1 LTPRP
6 RGRPGKGHMDIVQLD
21 RIFHPRSV
29 AVIGAS
35 EQPGKSGTAVMRNLI
50 ASGYEGAIHPVN
62 PGFTTL
68 WQRPCLRSVTDIDR
82 PADLAVITT
91 RITTVPRIIRQCVRA
106 GVGAAVIIS
115 SGGKEI
121 GPRGVEMEQEIRKAA
136 AGSPLRIIGPNSLGV
151 VCSRCKLNV
160 TTAHRMP
167 PPGRLAFIS
176 QSGALATAIFDSAG
190 KERIGFSH
198 FVGLGSMM
206 DVNFG
211 DLIDYLGN
219 DGRVR
224 SIVMYVE
231 HLTDA
236 RRFMSAARA
245 VSNIKPIIALKAGR
259 TSAGALAAARHTGA
273 ATGEDAVY
281 DAAFKRAGILRVRTF
296 EALFDCAELVAKQP
310 RPQRTGLAICSNAG
324 GPAVMAVDALGVH
337 GVAPVALSAET
348 QARLEHI
355 LSPVWSRAN
364 PVDIGREASARRYL
378 EAVQV
383 LLKAPEI
390 DGLLLMFAPQAMA
403 DPTTTAQLLTPHLEN
418 RRIPVVTAWLGGSA
432 VETAR
437 AIFNQAGIPTFD
449 SPERAVGAFMDL
461 YHYGRN
467 IEMLRQ
473 IPAKLPRRLSFDK
486 ATAAM
491 LVRRHMGKNGDW
503 MREGPAKRLLTAYG
517 IPVTAA
523 RRTRTGPRGIE
534 LYLGMHRDGIFGPVI
549 KFGWGGTL
557 TDIVDD
563 YSLGLPPLNR
573 LLAKRMIEETKV
585 YRLLCGYPNHLPAN
599 VVLLEE
605 VLIRLSQLTTDFAQI
620 EQIALNPLI
629 ATGQRVWAAHARVRL
644 HPSPVPAPMHLAIAP
659 YPNEYET
666 TLHLP
671 DTGEIFIRPI
681 RPEDAP
687 LMQALFGTLSE
698 QSIYFRFFRPLK
710 ALPEYMLARFTQID
724 YDREIAIVA
733 IKENAGKVEEMMA
746 VGRIIKDPDPR
757 QAEFAI
763 LVGDPWHGKGIGA
776 ALLHL
781 CLRIAK
787 SQGVQKIWGKVMA
800 DNTHM
805 LVLGRKMNFSIARDP
820 DSGEYE
826 LRLDLSQLP
835 DSMDG

>member
-1 LTPRP
+1 
-6 RGRPGKGHMDIVQLD
+6 MDTSQLD

-35 EQPGKSGTAVMRNLI
+35 EHPGKSGTAIMRNLI

-62 PGFTTL
+62 PGCTTL
-68 WQRPCLRSVTDIDR
+68 WQRPCLRSVTDMDR

-167 PPGRLAFIS
+167 PPGQLAFIS

-231 HLTDA
+231 HLTHA

-245 VSNIKPIIALKAGR
+245 VSSIKPIIALKAGR
-259 TSAGALAAARHTGA
+259 TPAGALAAARHTGA

-310 RPQRTGLAICSNAG
+310 QPRRAGLVILSNAG
-324 GPAVMAVDALGVH
+324 GPAVMAVDALGTH
-337 GVAPVALSAET
+337 GVAPVDLSAET
-348 QARLEHI
+348 HARLEQI

-378 EAVQV
+378 QSVQV
-383 LLKAPEI
+383 LLKAPET

-403 DPTTTAQLLTPHLEN
+403 YPTTTAQLLTPLLKD

-437 AIFNQAGIPTFD
+437 AIFNRAGIPTFD
-449 SPERAVGAFMDL
+449 SPERAVSAFMDL
-461 YHYGRN
+461 YNYGRN

-486 ATAAM
+486 ETAAM
-491 LVRRHMGKNGDW
+491 LVRRHMGKGGGW
-503 MREGPAKRLLTAYG
+503 MRENPAKRLLTAYG

-523 RRTRTGPRGIE
+523 RRTRISPSGIE
-534 LYLGMHRDGIFGPVI
+534 LYLGMRKDGIFGPVM

-557 TDIVDD
+557 TDVVDD
-563 YSLGLPPLNR
+563 HSLGLPPLNR
-573 LLAKRMIEETKV
+573 LLAKRMMEETKV
-585 YRLLCGYPNHLPAN
+585 YRLLCGYSNHLPAN

-605 VLIRLSQLTTDFAQI
+605 VLIRLSQLATDFAQI
-620 EQIALNPLI
+620 EQIELNPLV

-671 DTGEIFIRPI
+671 DTGDIFIRPI

-687 LMQALFGTLSE
+687 LMQALFGSLSE

-710 ALPEYMLARFTQID
+710 ALPEHMLARFTQID

-733 IKENAGKVEEMMA
+733 IKEIAGKVEQMMA

-776 ALLHL
+776 SLLHL

-800 DNTHM
+800 DNTQM
-805 LVLGRKMNFSIARDP
+805 LVLGRKMNFNISRDL

-826 LRLDLSQLP
+826 LRLDLCQLA
-835 DSMDG
+835 DSID